1 MVAHSGLI
9 TVMQRA
15 ARKAAPRLRR
25 DFGEVEQLQVSRKG
39 PADFVSMADKR
50 AEQTIVEELRN
61 ARPDWGML
69 LEEGGEIEGNPDK
82 PRWIVDPLDGTTNF
96 LHGVPHFSIS
106 IAVEEKKPGGGTEI
120 TQGLVYQPLTDESFW
135 AEKGRGAW
143 LQDARLRVSARRDL
157 ADSLIGTGIPHSRPR
172 RRREMGEDLRGGRVR
187 RSRASAASAR
197 PRSILPGSPPAE
209 WTVSGKTTSTYGT
222 RRRACCWS
230 REAGGFVT
238 DYRGADR
245 AFERR
250 RICRRLGGDPHQAAE
265 ARRGGASLIGLL
277 ALGRRGGRA
286 AADHAHDRP
295 EAPTRR
301 GGRQR
306 RHDHLGLEHPRSP
319 NPRLPQRP
327 AGLWRRLPAGL
338 HPFAIAWD
346 ASRKRLWVAADCPP
360 GVAGDQAVRSRRA
373 DRA

>member
-69 LEEGGEIEGNPDK
+69 LEEGGEIAGNPDK

-106 IAVEEKKPGGGTEI
+106 IAVEEKKAGGGTEI

-157 ADSLIGTGIPHSRPR
+157 FESLIGTGIPHC
-172 RRREMGEDLRGGRVR
+172 GRGDAARWASIYAVVGPQVSGVR
-187 RSRASAASAR
+187 RFGSAALDLAWVAAGR
-197 PRSILPGSPPAE
+197 MDGFWEDDLALWDTAAGVLLI
-209 WTVSGKTTSTYGT
+209 
-222 RRRACCWS
+222 

-238 DYRGADR
+238 DYRG
-245 AFERR
+245 
-250 RICRRLGGDPHQAAE
+250 G
-265 ARRGGASLIGLL
+265 
-277 ALGRRGGRA
+277 
-286 AADHAHDRP
+286 
-295 EAPTRR
+295 
-301 GGRQR
+301 
-306 RHDHLGLEHPRSP
+306 
-319 NPRLPQRP
+319 
-327 AGLWRRLPAGL
+327 
-338 HPFAIAWD
+338 D
-346 ASRKRLWVAADCPP
+346 ASFKRGEYLAASSVIHSKLQKL
-360 GVAGDQAVRSRRA
+360 VAGALR
-373 DRA
+373 